1 VLFNLFLEKVEN
13 YLDEEIINGII
24 LAFNHKYTYK
34 GSNLMKSKN
43 KLFEVIYNNEVY
55 CDLLISN
62 ISFSANN
69 FIDNFINFNG
79 HINSFKESF
88 VEFIDKLDF
97 LVKFVEFVKNKDEN
111 ILLNSSTMKILL
123 VNTLSVKIF
132 LELGR
137 SLEENV

>member
-1 VLFNLFLEKVEN
+1 VLFNLFLEKVKS

-43 KLFEVIYNNEVY
+43 KLFEVIDNYEVY

-62 ISFSANN
+62 ISFSTNN

-79 HINSFKESF
+79 QIQSFKECF

-97 LVKFVEFVKNKDEN
+97 FIKFVEFVKNKEEN
-111 ILLNSSTMKILL
+111 ILLNSSSTKILL

>member
-1 VLFNLFLEKVEN
+1 
-13 YLDEEIINGII
+13 
-24 LAFNHKYTYK
+24 
-34 GSNLMKSKN
+34 MKSKN
-43 KLFEVIYNNEVY
+43 KLFEVIDNYEVY

-62 ISFSANN
+62 ISFSTNN

-79 HINSFKESF
+79 QIQSFKECF

-97 LVKFVEFVKNKDEN
+97 FIKFVEFVKNKEEN
-111 ILLNSSTMKILL
+111 ILLNSSSTKILL

>member
-111 ILLNSSTMKILL
+111 ILLNSSSMKILL